1 MQIAEYLMTQGYQQA
16 DLENLTDHRALL
28 IARDAAKWQEH
39 VKSLSSA
46 KAKQA
51 TKEPAKTLKPG
62 AAHQNQ
68 QNSTAY
74 QDALKR
80 ARKSG
85 HEEDVM
91 AVLAAKRNSK

>member
-1 MQIAEYLMTQGYQQA
+1 MEIAEYLMTQGYKQD

-28 IARDAAKWQEH
+28 IARDAAKWQQH
-39 VKSLSSA
+39 QKSLSAA
-46 KAKQA
+46 KAKQ
-51 TKEPAKTLKPG
+51 TPKEPAKTLKPG

-68 QNSTAY
+68 QNTTAY

-85 HEEDVM
+85 HEDDVM
-91 AVLAAKRNSK
+91 AVLAARRGIK